1 MMQKIMKSAGT
12 PVRSTGVE
20 AMQKKDLRRLKNA
33 KRASD
38 KKEKKKRVV
47 AQQLKAAREEA
58 FREAEGVTYSSGTF

>member
-12 PVRSTGVE
+12 PVRSTGSN
-20 AMQKKDLRRLKNA
+20 AKKGSSRLKNA
-33 KRASD
+33 KLASD